1 MSCQRP
7 SRASPVATTVILLLL
22 VLASVPGLCQA
33 ASEEQVKAAYL
44 YSFAKFIEWPS
55 RTFQTSSSP
64 FHFCVMNNRS
74 FQVELDRTVK
84 GKSVAG
90 RTIEVVS
97 VLNAEQS
104 RSCHLLFVDASQERQ
119 SRQVIQALQGAAIL
133 IVGETRNFIE
143 GGGTIGFLMEDEH
156 VYFEIN
162 QKEATLAGL
171 YVSSRLLSVAK
182 RVIQ

>member
-1 MSCQRP
+1 MSCRRP
-7 SRASPVATTVILLLL
+7 SRASPATVTIALLLW
-22 VLASVPGLCQA
+22 VLANFPGFCQA
-33 ASEEQVKAAYL
+33 VSEERVKAAYL

-55 RTFQTSSSP
+55 GSFQSPSSP
-64 FHFCVMNNRS
+64 FHFCVVNNRS
-74 FQVELDRTVK
+74 FQAELDRTVK

-97 VLNAEQS
+97 VLDAEQS
-104 RSCHLLFVDASQERQ
+104 RTCHLLFVDASQERQ
-119 SRQVIQALQGAAIL
+119 SHQIIQALHGASVL
-133 IVGETRNFIE
+133 FVGETRNFIDA
-143 GGGTIGFLMEDEH
+143 GGTIGFLMEDDH

-162 QKEATLAGL
+162 QQQATVAGL

>member
-7 SRASPVATTVILLLL
+7 SRASRATTTIALLLW
-22 VLASVPGLCQA
+22 VLASLPGFCQA

-55 RTFQTSSSP
+55 RSFQGPSAP
-64 FHFCVMNNRS
+64 FHFCVVNNRS
-74 FQVELDRTVK
+74 FQAELERTVK

-90 RTIEVVS
+90 RTIEVAS
-97 VLNAEQS
+97 VLDTEQS

-119 SRQVIQALQGAAIL
+119 SRHILQALHGATIL

>member
-1 MSCQRP
+1 MSCQTP
-7 SRASPVATTVILLLL
+7 SRASPAATTIMLLLW
-22 VLASVPGLCQA
+22 VLASVPGFCQA

-55 RTFQTSSSP
+55 RSFQSASSP
-64 FHFCVMNNRS
+64 FHFCVVNNRS
-74 FQVELDRTVK
+74 FQAELDRTVK

-90 RTIEVVS
+90 RAIEVAS
-97 VLNAEQS
+97 VLDTEQS

-119 SRQVIQALQGAAIL
+119 SRPLLRALQGATIL
-133 IVGETRNFIE
+133 IVGETRNFID

-162 QKEATLAGL
+162 QREATLAGL